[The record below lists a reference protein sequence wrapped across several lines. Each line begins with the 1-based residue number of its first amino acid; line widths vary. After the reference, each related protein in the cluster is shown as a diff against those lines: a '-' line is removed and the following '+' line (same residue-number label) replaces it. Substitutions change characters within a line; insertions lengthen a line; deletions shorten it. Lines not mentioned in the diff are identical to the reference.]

1 VRPLLLLALC
11 GCLDTSLPEP
21 DETVRGV
28 MLTYASRT
36 YEEMPAYLDAC
47 AAAGV
52 RVAGARVR
60 FWDSE
65 QAMRMACGHTQPI
78 AGCAWRFGRLAYVLD
93 AETLRETALCHELL
107 HTDIDDPAHEQVEA
121 WARLREA
128 GL

>member
-1 VRPLLLLALC
+1 
-11 GCLDTSLPEP
+11 
-21 DETVRGV
+21 
-28 MLTYASRT
+28 MLFRS
-36 YEEMPAYLDAC
+36 
-47 AAAGV
+47 
-52 RVAGARVR
+52 R

-65 QAMRMACGHTQPI
+65 PAMRHACGHTQPI